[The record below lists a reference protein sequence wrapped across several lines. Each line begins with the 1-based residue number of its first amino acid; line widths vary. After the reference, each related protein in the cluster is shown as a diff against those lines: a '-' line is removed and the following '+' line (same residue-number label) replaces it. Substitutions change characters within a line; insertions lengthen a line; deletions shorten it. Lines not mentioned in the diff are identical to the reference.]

1 VISRE
6 QLHLLGVSDQV
17 TKRLLRERR
26 WQSLAQGIYHT
37 IPSDPTWHGLAWAGA
52 VLGGGARLGPQA
64 SGFLHNLVDEAPRPV
79 DVLVP
84 AGRSARVG
92 GEWRFSRERPGGK
105 SGRSVGAPP
114 RLECRGYGAGSVG
127 GSKRGR
133 SRRIDH
139 QGSPAADDDT
149 SSAAPGGGRA
159 QPLRWFLIRAP
170 ASRWV
175 ISPAV
180 ACLSGLKS
188 APRKRVRGNP
198 PRVQIPPPPPA

>member
-1 VISRE
+1 MAIADSGHISHIPVRPDMARPRM
-6 QLHLLGVSDQV
+6 G
-17 TKRLLRERR
+17 RR
-26 WQSLAQGIYHT
+26 C
-37 IPSDPTWHGLAWAGA
+37 D
-52 VLGGGARLGPQA
+52 RRRRC
-64 SGFLHNLVDEAPRPV
+64 APRPASIGI
-79 DVLVP
+79 P
-84 AGRSARVG
+84 AQLGRFGAST
-92 GEWRFSRERPGGK
+92 SRRPGAGGTER
-105 SGRSVGAPP
+105 SGGRRMALQP
-114 RLECRGYGAGSVG
+114 RASWSEIWALCWCSTALDCRGHGAGSVG

-198 PRVQIPPPPPA
+198 PRVQIPPPPPFATRPMLRLLKR